1 MADAEDRLPISELIP
16 LNRVRKAMAKAMSAS
31 VGTAALSQVSRCIDV
46 GPLVAARAAADPAT
60 RVSINTYVMAA
71 TARLLPAHPFLNGR
85 LIDTTV
91 HVPAVVNLGMA
102 VATDAGLLV
111 PVIHRADEK
120 SLAELDA
127 AAADLA
133 QRARAGAL
141 RMADIDAGTF
151 TVSNL
156 GMLGIDTGFALP
168 PPPQAAILLVGRS
181 RPRLELGADGDIVT
195 VTEAAFGVTYDHRFI
210 DGAGAA
216 AFLADLASRLATIA
230 EEE

>member
-1 MADAEDRLPISELIP
+1 MADVEDRLPIAELIP
-16 LNRVRKAMAKAMSAS
+16 LNRVRKAMAKAMALS
-31 VGTAALSQVSRCIDV
+31 VGTAALSQVSRSIDV

-71 TARLLPAHPFLNGR
+71 TARVLPAHPFLNGR

-102 VATDAGLLV
+102 VATDEGLLV
-111 PVIHRADEK
+111 PVIHRASEK

-133 QRARAGAL
+133 RRARAGAL

-156 GMLGIDTGFALP
+156 GMLGIDAGFALP

-181 RPRLELGADGDIVT
+181 RPRVEPGPDGGFVA

-216 AFLADLASRLATIA
+216 AFLAELATRLATIA
-230 EEE
+230 EEA

>member
-1 MADAEDRLPISELIP
+1 MADVEDRLPIAELIP

-31 VGTAALSQVSRCIDV
+31 VGTAALSQVSRSIDV
-46 GPLVAARAAADPAT
+46 GPLVAARAAADPAM
-60 RVSINTYVMAA
+60 RVSINTYVLAA
-71 TARLLPAHPFLNGR
+71 TARVLPAHPFLNGR
-85 LIDTTV
+85 LIDATV
-91 HVPAVVNLGMA
+91 HVPAVVNLGLA
-102 VATDAGLLV
+102 VATDDGLLV
-111 PVIHRADEK
+111 PVIHRANEK

-127 AAADLA
+127 VAAELA
-133 QRARAGAL
+133 QRARVGAL

-181 RPRLELGADGDIVT
+181 RPRVELGPDGVVVA

-216 AFLADLASRLATIA
+216 RFLADLAARLATIA
-230 EEE
+230 EEV

>member
-1 MADAEDRLPISELIP
+1 MADVEDRLPLAEEVP
-16 LNRVRKAMAKAMSAS
+16 LNRVRKAMAKAMAAT

-46 GPLVAARAAADPAT
+46 GPLVAARAAADPAH
-60 RVSINTYVMAA
+60 RVSINTHVMAA
-71 TARLLPAHPFLNGR
+71 AARVLRAHPFLNGR
-85 LIDTTV
+85 LVGTMV

-102 VATDAGLLV
+102 VATDEGLLV

-120 SLAELDA
+120 SLTELDA
-127 AAADLA
+127 AASDLA
-133 QRARAGAL
+133 RRARAGLL

-168 PPPQAAILLVGRS
+168 PPPQAAILLVGRA
-181 RPRLELGADGDIVT
+181 RPHVEPDGDGGFVT
-195 VTEAAFGVTYDHRFI
+195 VTEASFSVTYDHRFI

-216 AFLADLASRLATIA
+216 AYLHDLAARLVTIA
-230 EEE
+230 EED